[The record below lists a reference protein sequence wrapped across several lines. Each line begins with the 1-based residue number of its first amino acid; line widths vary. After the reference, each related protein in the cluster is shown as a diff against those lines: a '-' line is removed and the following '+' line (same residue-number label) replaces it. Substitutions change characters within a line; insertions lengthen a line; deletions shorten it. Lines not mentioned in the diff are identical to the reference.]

1 MNNRPQEVISDDTS
15 RLQGL
20 DGLNFESIISAG
32 DKTTLNFPNEY
43 DTSSSQKKYISV
55 ECINGKVLVY
65 INPVLWTRPDNII
78 PLRQTEAD
86 KLDQICPV
94 AIDFVRGY
102 LQRHLGAAFIE
113 DYVQSLK
120 VTKIECNLTLA
131 CVGGAKPSDVISL
144 FEHVFDETVMHR
156 KFMQGFTKINT
167 SVYCKKSKNYKL
179 KIYDK
184 TEEGRSKGIH
194 AIGDDM
200 LRIEMIFYNR
210 SLDRIFGKDGKTIR
224 NVLQTKTV
232 GLVAEEYKRVFGDL
246 LQDNVKPYLGY
257 CVQQLS
263 EHISSSSAGRQ
274 VSDAISRCRYDIP
287 DFEIIRRALKHNE
300 RSRALLSYYKKQELF
315 PTGVLDTIKNFRLS
329 T

>member
-1 MNNRPQEVISDDTS
+1 MNKRAQKAIFDDTS

-20 DGLNFESIISAG
+20 DGLNFEGIIPAE
-32 DKTTLNFPNEY
+32 DKTALNFPKEF
-43 DTSSSQKKYISV
+43 DTSDSQNKYISV
-55 ECINGKVLVY
+55 ECVNGKVLVY

-102 LQRHLGAAFIE
+102 LQRYLGTVFSE

-210 SLDRIFGKDGKTIR
+210 SLDRIFGKDGKAIS
-224 NVLQTKTV
+224 NVLQNTTDRKSV
-232 GLVAEEYKRVFGDL
+232 V
-246 LQDNVKPYLGY
+246 
-257 CVQQLS
+257 
-263 EHISSSSAGRQ
+263 
-274 VSDAISRCRYDIP
+274 
-287 DFEIIRRALKHNE
+287 
-300 RSRALLSYYKKQELF
+300 
-315 PTGVLDTIKNFRLS
+315 
-329 T
+329 

>member
-1 MNNRPQEVISDDTS
+1 MSNRPQKAVSDGTP

-20 DGLNFESIISAG
+20 DGLNFESIIPAE
-32 DKTTLNFPNEY
+32 DKTTLNFPKEY
-43 DTSSSQKKYISV
+43 DTSGGQNKYISV
-55 ECINGKVLVY
+55 ECVNGKVLVY
-65 INPVLWTRPDNII
+65 INPVLWIRPDNII

-102 LQRHLGAAFIE
+102 LQRYLGTAFSE

-120 VTKIECNLTLA
+120 VTKIECNLTHS

-156 KFMQGFTKINT
+156 KYIQGFTKKNT
-167 SVYCKKSKNYKL
+167 SVYCKKAKNYKL

-210 SLDRIFGKDGKTIR
+210 ALDRIFGKDGKTIS
-224 NVLQTKTV
+224 NVLQNTTV
-232 GLVAEEYKRVFGDL
+232 GMVAEEYRRVFDDL
-246 LQDNVKPYLGY
+246 VNNSIIPYLNY
-257 CVQQLS
+257 CVHQLS
-263 EHISSSSAGRQ
+263 ENISDSSAGSQ
-274 VSDAISRCRYDIP
+274 VSDAISRCRHDIP
-287 DFEIIRRALKHNE
+287 DFEIIKKALKKNE
-300 RSRALLSYYKKQELF
+300 KSRQLVSYYKKQELF
-315 PTGVLDTIKNFRLS
+315 PTGVIETIGNFHHS